1 MLGKLLKYEL
11 KATSRVFIPLYIA
24 ILVVSIVNG
33 LSLNLEILN
42 IQGLATIVL
51 MCLFI
56 SLFVITIVV
65 TIQRFNKNLL
75 KDEGYLMFTL
85 PVSSKHL
92 VLSKYLTSLIWTF
105 LSFIV
110 AFLSFTIIFMIPTY
124 KYFDFSYFINE
135 FNLLFSNMLN
145 LNILGQFI
153 KIILLMIISYTIFI
167 FNVYLALS
175 VGQLPIF
182 NRFRNVSS
190 FIGFLV
196 INLLISYAQNIVSLF
211 VNDASVNIEAI
222 DNINYAINSVTSIV
236 SKGLNIA
243 IVINLIIILVLF
255 FATTY
260 ILDKKF
266 SYLKI
271 VNGSNLNIYHY
282 LYIN

>member
-11 KATSRVFIPLYIA
+11 KATSRVFVPLYIA

-105 LSFIV
+105 LSFVV

-145 LNILGQFI
+145 LNILGQFL

-222 DNINYAINSVTSIV
+222 DNINYAINSVASIV

-243 IVINLIIILVLF
+243 IVINIIIILVLF

-260 ILDKKF
+260 ILDKK
-266 SYLKI
+266 L
-271 VNGSNLNIYHY
+271 NLE
-282 LYIN
+282 

>member
-24 ILVVSIVNG
+24 ILVVSIING
-33 LSLNLEILN
+33 LSLNLEIFN
-42 IQGLATIVL
+42 IQGLATIIL

-105 LSFIV
+105 LSFVV

-145 LNILGQFI
+145 LNILGQFL

-243 IVINLIIILVLF
+243 IVINIIIILVLF

-260 ILDKKF
+260 ILDKK
-266 SYLKI
+266 L
-271 VNGSNLNIYHY
+271 NLE
-282 LYIN
+282 

>member
-11 KATSRVFIPLYIA
+11 KATSRVFVPLYIA

-105 LSFIV
+105 LSFVV
-110 AFLSFTIIFMIPTY
+110 AFLSFTIIFMILTY

-145 LNILGQFI
+145 LNILGQFL

-260 ILDKKF
+260 ILDKK
-266 SYLKI
+266 L
-271 VNGSNLNIYHY
+271 NLE
-282 LYIN
+282 

>member
-85 PVSSKHL
+85 PVSSKYL

-105 LSFIV
+105 LSFVV

-196 INLLISYAQNIVSLF
+196 INLLISYVQNIVDNAF
-211 VNDASVNIEAI
+211 VNIEAI

-260 ILDKKF
+260 ILDKK
-266 SYLKI
+266 L
-271 VNGSNLNIYHY
+271 NLE
-282 LYIN
+282 

>member
-105 LSFIV
+105 LSFVV

-145 LNILGQFI
+145 LNILGQFL

-190 FIGFLV
+190 FIWFLV

-222 DNINYAINSVTSIV
+222 DNINYAISSVTSIV

-260 ILDKKF
+260 ILDKK
-266 SYLKI
+266 L
-271 VNGSNLNIYHY
+271 NLE
-282 LYIN
+282 

>member
-105 LSFIV
+105 LSFVV

-145 LNILGQFI
+145 LNILGQFL

-222 DNINYAINSVTSIV
+222 DNINYAISSVTSIV

-243 IVINLIIILVLF
+243 IVINIIIILVLF
-255 FATTY
+255 VATTY
-260 ILDKKF
+260 ILDKK
-266 SYLKI
+266 L
-271 VNGSNLNIYHY
+271 NLE
-282 LYIN
+282 

>member
-145 LNILGQFI
+145 LNILGQFL

-196 INLLISYAQNIVSLF
+196 INLLISYVQNIVDNAF
-211 VNDASVNIEAI
+211 VNIEAI

-260 ILDKKF
+260 ILDKK
-266 SYLKI
+266 L
-271 VNGSNLNIYHY
+271 NLE
-282 LYIN
+282 

>member
-110 AFLSFTIIFMIPTY
+110 ALLSFTIIFTIATY
-124 KYFDFSYFINE
+124 GDFNYSYFINE
-135 FNLLFSNMLN
+135 FNLLFSNIS
-145 LNILGQFI
+145 NILGTTILSEFFKI
-153 KIILLMIISYTIFI
+153 VLLIILLIIISYTIFI
-167 FNVYLALS
+167 FNVYLSLS
-175 VGQLPIF
+175 IGQLPIF
-182 NRFRNVSS
+182 NRFRNISS

-196 INLLISYAQNIVSLF
+196 INLLISYVQNIVDNAF
-211 VNDASVNIEAI
+211 VNIEAI

-236 SKGLNIA
+236 SKGLNVA
-243 IVINLIIILVLF
+243 IIINIIIILVLF
-255 FATTY
+255 FATSY
-260 ILDKKF
+260 ILNKK
-266 SYLKI
+266 L
-271 VNGSNLNIYHY
+271 NLE
-282 LYIN
+282 

>member
-11 KATSRVFIPLYIA
+11 KATSRVFVPLYIA

-33 LSLNLEILN
+33 LSLNLEIFN
-42 IQGLATIVL
+42 IQGLATIIL

-85 PVSSKHL
+85 PVSSKYL

-110 AFLSFTIIFMIPTY
+110 ALLSFTIIFTIATY
-124 KYFDFSYFINE
+124 GDFNYSYFINE
-135 FNLLFSNMLN
+135 FNLLFSNIS
-145 LNILGQFI
+145 NILGTTILSEFFKI
-153 KIILLMIISYTIFI
+153 VLLIILLIIISYTIFI
-167 FNVYLALS
+167 FNVYLSLS
-175 VGQLPIF
+175 IGQLPIF
-182 NRFRNVSS
+182 NRFRNISS

-196 INLLISYAQNIVSLF
+196 INLLISYVQNIVDNAF
-211 VNDASVNIEAI
+211 VNIEAI

-260 ILDKKF
+260 ILDKK
-266 SYLKI
+266 L
-271 VNGSNLNIYHY
+271 NLE
-282 LYIN
+282 

>member
-92 VLSKYLTSLIWTF
+92 ILSKYLTSLIWTF
-105 LSFIV
+105 LSFVV

-145 LNILGQFI
+145 LNILGQFL

-222 DNINYAINSVTSIV
+222 DNVNYSIDSISSIV

-260 ILDKKF
+260 ILDKK
-266 SYLKI
+266 L
-271 VNGSNLNIYHY
+271 NLE
-282 LYIN
+282 

>member
-33 LSLNLEILN
+33 LSLNLEIFN
-42 IQGLATIVL
+42 IQGLATIIL

-92 VLSKYLTSLIWTF
+92 ILSKYLTSLIWTF
-105 LSFIV
+105 LSFVV

-145 LNILGQFI
+145 LNILGQFL

-260 ILDKKF
+260 ILDKK
-266 SYLKI
+266 L
-271 VNGSNLNIYHY
+271 NLE
-282 LYIN
+282 

>member
-105 LSFIV
+105 LSFVV

-175 VGQLPIF
+175 VGQLPVF

-222 DNINYAINSVTSIV
+222 DNINYAISSVTSIV

-255 FATTY
+255 VATTY
-260 ILDKKF
+260 ILDKK
-266 SYLKI
+266 L
-271 VNGSNLNIYHY
+271 NLE
-282 LYIN
+282 

>member
-85 PVSSKHL
+85 PVSSKYL

-105 LSFIV
+105 LSFVV

-145 LNILGQFI
+145 LNILGQFL

-182 NRFRNVSS
+182 NRFRTVSS

-196 INLLISYAQNIVSLF
+196 INLLISYAQNIVNLF

-222 DNINYAINSVTSIV
+222 DNINYAISSVTSIV

-260 ILDKKF
+260 ILDKK
-266 SYLKI
+266 L
-271 VNGSNLNIYHY
+271 NLE
-282 LYIN
+282 

>member
-105 LSFIV
+105 LSFVV

-145 LNILGQFI
+145 LNILGQFL

-182 NRFRNVSS
+182 NRFRTVSS

-196 INLLISYAQNIVSLF
+196 INLLISYAQNIVNLF

-222 DNINYAINSVTSIV
+222 DNINYAISSVTSIV

-260 ILDKKF
+260 ILDKK
-266 SYLKI
+266 L
-271 VNGSNLNIYHY
+271 NLE
-282 LYIN
+282 

>member
-92 VLSKYLTSLIWTF
+92 ILSKYLTSLIWTF
-105 LSFIV
+105 LSFVV

-145 LNILGQFI
+145 LNILGQFL

-182 NRFRNVSS
+182 NRFRYVSS

-243 IVINLIIILVLF
+243 IVINIIIILVLF

-260 ILDKKF
+260 ILDKK
-266 SYLKI
+266 L
-271 VNGSNLNIYHY
+271 NLE
-282 LYIN
+282 

>member
-11 KATSRVFIPLYIA
+11 KATSRVFVPLYIA

-33 LSLNLEILN
+33 LSLNLEIFN
-42 IQGLATIVL
+42 IQGLATIIL

-105 LSFIV
+105 LSFVV

-145 LNILGQFI
+145 LNILGQFL

-260 ILDKKF
+260 ILDKK
-266 SYLKI
+266 L
-271 VNGSNLNIYHY
+271 NLE
-282 LYIN
+282 

>member
-24 ILVVSIVNG
+24 ILIVSIVNG

-105 LSFIV
+105 LSFVV

-145 LNILGQFI
+145 LNILGQFL

-222 DNINYAINSVTSIV
+222 DNINYAISSVTSIV

-243 IVINLIIILVLF
+243 IVINIIIILVLF

-260 ILDKKF
+260 ILDKK
-266 SYLKI
+266 L
-271 VNGSNLNIYHY
+271 NLE
-282 LYIN
+282 

>member
-33 LSLNLEILN
+33 LSLNLEIFN
-42 IQGLATIVL
+42 IQGLATIIL

-85 PVSSKHL
+85 PVSSKYL

-105 LSFIV
+105 LSFVV

-243 IVINLIIILVLF
+243 IVINIIIILVLF

-260 ILDKKF
+260 ILDKK
-266 SYLKI
+266 L
-271 VNGSNLNIYHY
+271 NLE
-282 LYIN
+282 

>member
-105 LSFIV
+105 LSFVV

-182 NRFRNVSS
+182 NRCRNVSS

-222 DNINYAINSVTSIV
+222 DNINYAISSVTSIV

-260 ILDKKF
+260 ILDKK
-266 SYLKI
+266 L
-271 VNGSNLNIYHY
+271 NLE
-282 LYIN
+282 

>member
-260 ILDKKF
+260 ILDKK
-266 SYLKI
+266 L
-271 VNGSNLNIYHY
+271 NLE
-282 LYIN
+282 

>member
-105 LSFIV
+105 LSFVV

-145 LNILGQFI
+145 LNILGQFL

-260 ILDKKF
+260 ILDKK
-266 SYLKI
+266 L
-271 VNGSNLNIYHY
+271 NLE
-282 LYIN
+282 

>member
-24 ILVVSIVNG
+24 ILIVSIVNG

-145 LNILGQFI
+145 LNILGQFL

-260 ILDKKF
+260 ILDKK
-266 SYLKI
+266 L
-271 VNGSNLNIYHY
+271 NLE
-282 LYIN
+282 

>member
-33 LSLNLEILN
+33 LSLNLEIFN
-42 IQGLATIVL
+42 IQGLATIIL

-85 PVSSKHL
+85 PVSSKYL

-110 AFLSFTIIFMIPTY
+110 ALLSFTIIFTIATY
-124 KYFDFSYFINE
+124 GDFNYSYFINE

-222 DNINYAINSVTSIV
+222 DNINYAISSVTSIV

-243 IVINLIIILVLF
+243 IVINIIIILILF

-260 ILDKKF
+260 ILDKK
-266 SYLKI
+266 L
-271 VNGSNLNIYHY
+271 NLE
-282 LYIN
+282 

>member
-1 MLGKLLKYEL
+1 
-11 KATSRVFIPLYIA
+11 
-24 ILVVSIVNG
+24 
-33 LSLNLEILN
+33 
-42 IQGLATIVL
+42 
-51 MCLFI
+51 
-56 SLFVITIVV
+56 
-65 TIQRFNKNLL
+65 
-75 KDEGYLMFTL
+75 MFTL

-92 VLSKYLTSLIWTF
+92 ILSKYLTSLIWTF
-105 LSFIV
+105 LSFVV

-145 LNILGQFI
+145 LNILGQFL

-182 NRFRNVSS
+182 NRLRNVSS

-222 DNINYAINSVTSIV
+222 DNVNYSIDSISSIV
-236 SKGLNIA
+236 SKGLNVA
-243 IVINLIIILVLF
+243 IIINIIIILVLF
-255 FATTY
+255 FATSY
-260 ILDKKF
+260 ILNKK
-266 SYLKI
+266 L
-271 VNGSNLNIYHY
+271 NLE
-282 LYIN
+282 

>member
-105 LSFIV
+105 LSFVV

-145 LNILGQFI
+145 LNILGQFL

-196 INLLISYAQNIVSLF
+196 INLLISYAHNIVSLF

-260 ILDKKF
+260 ILDKK
-266 SYLKI
+266 L
-271 VNGSNLNIYHY
+271 NLE
-282 LYIN
+282 

>member
-110 AFLSFTIIFMIPTY
+110 ALLSFTIIFTIATY
-124 KYFDFSYFINE
+124 GDFNYSYFINE
-135 FNLLFSNMLN
+135 FNLLFSNIS
-145 LNILGQFI
+145 NILGTTILSEFF
-153 KIILLMIISYTIFI
+153 KIVLLIIISYTIFI
-167 FNVYLALS
+167 FNVYLSLS
-175 VGQLPIF
+175 IGQLPIF

-222 DNINYAINSVTSIV
+222 DNINYAISSVTSIV

-260 ILDKKF
+260 ILDKK
-266 SYLKI
+266 L
-271 VNGSNLNIYHY
+271 NLE
-282 LYIN
+282 

>member
-11 KATSRVFIPLYIA
+11 KATSRVFVPLYIA

-105 LSFIV
+105 LSFVV

-243 IVINLIIILVLF
+243 IVINIIIILVLF

-260 ILDKKF
+260 ILDKK
-266 SYLKI
+266 L
-271 VNGSNLNIYHY
+271 NLE
-282 LYIN
+282 

>member
-1 MLGKLLKYEL
+1 MLGNLLKYEL

-33 LSLNLEILN
+33 LSLNLEIFN
-42 IQGLATIVL
+42 IQGLATIIL

-105 LSFIV
+105 LSFVV

-145 LNILGQFI
+145 LNILGQFL

-243 IVINLIIILVLF
+243 IVINIIIILVLF

-260 ILDKKF
+260 ILDKK
-266 SYLKI
+266 L
-271 VNGSNLNIYHY
+271 NLE
-282 LYIN
+282 

>member
-92 VLSKYLTSLIWTF
+92 ILSKYLTSLIWTF
-105 LSFIV
+105 LSFVV

-145 LNILGQFI
+145 LNILGQFL

-167 FNVYLALS
+167 FNVYLSLS
-175 VGQLPIF
+175 IGQLPMF
-182 NRFRNVSS
+182 NRFRNISS

-196 INLLISYAQNIVSLF
+196 INLLISYVQNIVDNAF
-211 VNDASVNIEAI
+211 VNIEAI
-222 DNINYAINSVTSIV
+222 DNVNYSIDSISSIV

-243 IVINLIIILVLF
+243 IVINIMIILVLF

-260 ILDKKF
+260 ILDKK
-266 SYLKI
+266 L
-271 VNGSNLNIYHY
+271 NLE
-282 LYIN
+282 

>member
-110 AFLSFTIIFMIPTY
+110 ALLSFTIIFTIATY
-124 KYFDFSYFINE
+124 GDFNYSYFINE

-145 LNILGQFI
+145 LNILGQFL

-167 FNVYLALS
+167 FNVYLSLS
-175 VGQLPIF
+175 IGQLPIF
-182 NRFRNVSS
+182 NRFRNISS

-196 INLLISYAQNIVSLF
+196 INLLISYVQNIVDNAF
-211 VNDASVNIEAI
+211 VNIEAI

-260 ILDKKF
+260 ILDKK
-266 SYLKI
+266 L
-271 VNGSNLNIYHY
+271 NLE
-282 LYIN
+282 

>member
-11 KATSRVFIPLYIA
+11 KATSRVFVPLYIA

-92 VLSKYLTSLIWTF
+92 ILSKYLTSLIWTF
-105 LSFIV
+105 LSFVV

-145 LNILGQFI
+145 LNILGQFL

-260 ILDKKF
+260 ILDKK
-266 SYLKI
+266 L
-271 VNGSNLNIYHY
+271 NLE
-282 LYIN
+282 

>member
-11 KATSRVFIPLYIA
+11 KATSRVFVPLYIA

-260 ILDKKF
+260 ILDKK
-266 SYLKI
+266 L
-271 VNGSNLNIYHY
+271 NLE
-282 LYIN
+282 

>member
-33 LSLNLEILN
+33 LSLNLEIFN
-42 IQGLATIVL
+42 IQGLATIIL

-105 LSFIV
+105 LSFVV

-196 INLLISYAQNIVSLF
+196 INLFISYAQNIVSLF

-222 DNINYAINSVTSIV
+222 DNINYAISSVTSIV

-243 IVINLIIILVLF
+243 IVINIIIILVLF

-260 ILDKKF
+260 ILDKK
-266 SYLKI
+266 L
-271 VNGSNLNIYHY
+271 NLE
-282 LYIN
+282 

>member
-105 LSFIV
+105 LSFVV

-135 FNLLFSNMLN
+135 FNLLFSNIS
-145 LNILGQFI
+145 NILGTTILSEFF
-153 KIILLMIISYTIFI
+153 KIVLLIIISYTIFI
-167 FNVYLALS
+167 FNVYLSLS
-175 VGQLPIF
+175 IGQLPIF

-196 INLLISYAQNIVSLF
+196 INLLISYVQNIVDNAF
-211 VNDASVNIEAI
+211 VNIEAI
-222 DNINYAINSVTSIV
+222 DNVNYSIDSISSIV
-236 SKGLNIA
+236 SKGLNVA
-243 IVINLIIILVLF
+243 IIINIIIILVLF
-255 FATTY
+255 FATSY
-260 ILDKKF
+260 ILNKK
-266 SYLKI
+266 L
-271 VNGSNLNIYHY
+271 NLE
-282 LYIN
+282 

>member
-11 KATSRVFIPLYIA
+11 KATSRVFVPLYIA

-105 LSFIV
+105 LSFVV

-145 LNILGQFI
+145 LNILGQFL

-260 ILDKKF
+260 ILDKK
-266 SYLKI
+266 L
-271 VNGSNLNIYHY
+271 NLE
-282 LYIN
+282 

>member
-92 VLSKYLTSLIWTF
+92 ILSKYLTSLIWTF
-105 LSFIV
+105 LSFVV

-135 FNLLFSNMLN
+135 FNLLFSNIS
-145 LNILGQFI
+145 NILGTTILSEFF
-153 KIILLMIISYTIFI
+153 KIVLLIIISYTIFI
-167 FNVYLALS
+167 FNVYLSLS
-175 VGQLPIF
+175 IGQLPIF

-196 INLLISYAQNIVSLF
+196 INLLISYVQNIVDNAF
-211 VNDASVNIEAI
+211 VNIEAI
-222 DNINYAINSVTSIV
+222 DNVNYSIDSISSIV
-236 SKGLNIA
+236 SKGLNVA
-243 IVINLIIILVLF
+243 IIINIIIILVLF
-255 FATTY
+255 FATSY
-260 ILDKKF
+260 ILNKK
-266 SYLKI
+266 L
-271 VNGSNLNIYHY
+271 NLE
-282 LYIN
+282 